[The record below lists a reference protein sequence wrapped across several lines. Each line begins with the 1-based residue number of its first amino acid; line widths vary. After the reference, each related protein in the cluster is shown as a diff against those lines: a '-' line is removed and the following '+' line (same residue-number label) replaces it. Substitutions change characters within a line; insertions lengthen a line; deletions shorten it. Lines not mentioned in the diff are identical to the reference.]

1 MTQALI
7 QSADV
12 DGFRVDTP
20 MQAPFYHGLE
30 KRSLFLSLSLSCLVR
45 GLLRFLF
52 FGFIRGLQRLVALT
66 CTEALIS
73 QVPLPFYKRWARS

>member
-20 MQAPFYHGLE
+20 MQAPFDRGLE
-30 KRSLFLSLSLSCLVR
+30 ELSHRFGLGVMCVSTEFTGLWFGVSTGFYR
-45 GLLRFLF
+45 G
-52 FGFIRGLQRLVALT
+52 
-66 CTEALIS
+66 CTGS
-73 QVPLPFYKRWARS
+73 GRQHRH